1 MSETI
6 IDLSS
11 HLNLSNNDNLLWSY
25 NDKIDIYN
33 KHTQYVNNHENNK
46 INDIKSIEKNIDI
59 NDTISDTKNNIISN
73 KLSSP
78 DSNNDSKELL
88 RPSLSKLLKEEK
100 KHKKKEVVQIITPL
114 ELIMRESNSHEI
126 SKDDI
131 KESIIN
137 LISRN
142 DYIKVFGKKKS
153 ADTMSAFI
161 NNKWNKSIIQF
172 VSFLFDKKI
181 IYNKNEIVYQ
191 KNEGTIII

>member
-1 MSETI
+1 
-6 IDLSS
+6 
-11 HLNLSNNDNLLWSY
+11 
-25 NDKIDIYN
+25 
-33 KHTQYVNNHENNK
+33 
-46 INDIKSIEKNIDI
+46 
-59 NDTISDTKNNIISN
+59 
-73 KLSSP
+73 
-78 DSNNDSKELL
+78 
-88 RPSLSKLLKEEK
+88 
-100 KHKKKEVVQIITPL
+100 
-114 ELIMRESNSHEI
+114 MRESNSHEI

-172 VSFLFDKKI
+172 ISFLFDKKI
-181 IYNKNEIVYQ
+181 IYNKNEIIYQ